1 MFIYGRKGREKHL
14 IFTRCRFD
22 NLWMEWTCILY
33 KRGIVSMSSVYLLSC
48 SFFFFSSSSFL
59 LHFSYFGK
67 CSLCNYSLYKVCK
80 LKIQEN
86 ICVRA
91 CVHIYVYIM
100 RIHIHICMYNIHI
113 YAHMHRYLYIYLCLF
128 HLFLMLGSQR
138 NFHNCHLF
146 FLWKF
151 RNSQIL
157 KWKADNFSIFRFTP
171 IHFFEFHNSFL
182 QESTK
187 IM

>member
-1 MFIYGRKGREKHL
+1 
-14 IFTRCRFD
+14 
-22 NLWMEWTCILY
+22 
-33 KRGIVSMSSVYLLSC
+33 MSSVYLLSC

-91 CVHIYVYIM
+91 CVHIYVHIM

-128 HLFLMLGSQR
+128 HLFFNVRITTKFPQLSSP
-138 NFHNCHLF
+138 
-146 FLWKF
+146 FLVKIQKF
-151 RNSQIL
+151 TN
-157 KWKADNFSIFRFTP
+157 T
-171 IHFFEFHNSFL
+171 
-182 QESTK
+182 
-187 IM
+187 